1 MSTVYASNA
10 QLNFMDYK
18 NEKMDELLAKSTQ
31 EPSYENRIKIMDEFQ
46 KEYVNELPAIN
57 TWVRVNAYGYSKD
70 FEGWDLT
77 PGLYGVLDAKDI
89 VKVYKAK

>member
-1 MSTVYASNA
+1 
-10 QLNFMDYK
+10 
-18 NEKMDELLAKSTQ
+18 
-31 EPSYENRIKIMDEFQ
+31 MDEFQ